1 MLWEVKMAEE
11 NKPKLSEAEI
21 IARKVKLR
29 RIISRVLM
37 VVASILIIVFIV
49 MAFLTK
55 GNIDT
60 QTEFDTQEL
69 RSKLKNIIA
78 LEIKY
83 NREHGE
89 YAQIKYLSL
98 SKEIPQYNPNIDGNF
113 QYQFDPETGIATGV
127 ERDAS
132 HDVNGDDDG
141 TDGLTLSVKWEPG
154 ETRGSDFFW
163 TDQDKADFERR
174 AAQLE

>member
-1 MLWEVKMAEE
+1 MVEE

-21 IARKVKLR
+21 IARKVKIR
-29 RIISRVLM
+29 RIISRIFM
-37 VVASILIIVFIV
+37 VVSSILIIVFIV

-78 LEIKY
+78 LENKY
-83 NREHGE
+83 YREHGE
-89 YAQIKYLSL
+89 YVIIKYLAL

-113 QYQFDPETGIATGV
+113 KYQFDPETGIATGI
-127 ERDAS
+127 ERDIS

-141 TDGLTLSVKWEPG
+141 NDGLTLSVNWEAG
-154 ETRGSDFFW
+154 KTEDSDFFW
-163 TDQDKADFERR
+163 TDEDLSDFERLST
-174 AAQLE
+174 QTE